1 MTDKYKTE
9 RIVRDLGTDWGRCL
23 QDRITEAAA
32 AHAQAG
38 LPRMKDAATR
48 KSISVRLPVWVT
60 MTFPVRDGQVG
71 AGDGAVDCDCVVTQP
86 GVCRCT
92 GPGAA
97 ACDCSDGGIAMM

>member
-9 RIVRDLGTDWGRCL
+9 RIVRDLGKDWGRSL

-60 MTFPVRDGQVG
+60 MTFPVHDGHVG

-97 ACDCSDGGIAMM
+97 GCDCGGGIAMM